1 MPNLK
6 PYKTVLK
13 FDVCEAIITLINSL
27 HEFKYEDDNDKIVVA
42 ALEEVRVKLS
52 KRIITY
58 QTKYTVSFTPA
69 QALAMRIL
77 YTDFLTG
84 TNNQLGNRLRMIAD
98 EVHKHFAQ

>member
-1 MPNLK
+1 MANLK
-6 PYKTVLK
+6 AYKTVLK
-13 FDVCEAIITLINSL
+13 FDMCEAIITLINSFL
-27 HEFKYEDDNDKIVVA
+27 ELNYEDDADKIVVA
-42 ALEEVRVKLS
+42 ALDEVRIKLS

-84 TNNQLGNRLRMIAD
+84 THTQLGNRLRMIAD
-98 EVHKHFAQ
+98 EVHKQYTV